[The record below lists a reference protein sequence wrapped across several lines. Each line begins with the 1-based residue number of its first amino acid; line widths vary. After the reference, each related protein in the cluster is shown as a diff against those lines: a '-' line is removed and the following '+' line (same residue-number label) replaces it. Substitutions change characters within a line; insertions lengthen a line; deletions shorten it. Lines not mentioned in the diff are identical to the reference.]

1 MMIFDVVTNVVDAT
15 DQPTVEVEPVA
26 EPVLR
31 RSARDHKPGRKGTS
45 DLVLVSVMY
54 CHVRTFLK

>member
-31 RSARDHKPGRKGTS
+31 RSARDHKPGRKGMS
-45 DLVLVSVMY
+45 DLVLVSVI
-54 CHVRTFLK
+54 FLK